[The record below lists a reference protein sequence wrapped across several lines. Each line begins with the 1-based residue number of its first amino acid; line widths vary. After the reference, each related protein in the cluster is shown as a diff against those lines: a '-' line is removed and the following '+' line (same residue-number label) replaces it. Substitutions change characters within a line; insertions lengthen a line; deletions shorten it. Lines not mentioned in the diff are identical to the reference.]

1 MKKALGG
8 LFVLVVCIPLFFSF
22 LLISDILGKRME
34 AVIKRRVTSQLEIAG
49 NLLNRNLE
57 ELTLKARFI
66 SQQKDIQQAFLD
78 KNPIELIDRLNRIRK
93 DLRLDL
99 YEGGI
104 EIYGK
109 DGKLF
114 VSEPVNPFKISDE
127 TSVNK
132 ALSGEFSEIRVN
144 RNGRLLFCTT
154 VPIYSST
161 ESQPV
166 GAVTL
171 GFVLNDAYADELK
184 RVATT
189 EIVLLALS
197 KKDCSVLATT
207 VMENGKRFFPVLPG
221 LNEQFREVGVA
232 TRKFIIK
239 ARIFETKFGSFAL
252 AVAFEKTE
260 LSSVIVSIRRMLLF
274 TALGAILFALGL
286 AILFSKTLTSPIEA
300 LVNAAQELGKG
311 NLDVAINLDT
321 ATEEFS
327 ILGQTFDNMR
337 SQIKAKLHE
346 LEMANDEL
354 DHKVFDLSVRN
365 LINQAIITKNED
377 SVLREL
383 LQIIV
388 DTMGASRS
396 SMLLVDPQTD
406 RLALKVVVFRNKP
419 EEAFVSGSN
428 DKNGISFEL
437 GEGIAGYVAKTGKP
451 VFSNNPADDMRFK
464 HGDKE
469 SDKKLEN
476 LITVPLRGEKEIL
489 GVVNLSDRAEDFTE
503 EDQNLL
509 QGIADQIAIALQ
521 KARLY
526 ELAITDG
533 MTGLYIHRYFQMRLE
548 AEVARSRRSEEPLS
562 LLMFDID
569 HFKKF
574 NDTWGHQL
582 GDKVIK
588 LVADTIR
595 QNVREGIDIPARYG
609 GEEFAVIMPDT
620 NLDGAVI
627 FAERLRKVIENASI
641 MHEKTELK
649 VTISLGCAA
658 FPLCALERETLIKA
672 ADTALYVSKEKGRN
686 CVSRAEN
693 LES

>member
-1 MKKALGG
+1 MKKALAG
-8 LFVLVVCIPLFFSF
+8 LFILVVCIPMFFSF
-22 LLISDILGKRME
+22 LLISDLLGKRME
-34 AVIKRRVTSQLEIAG
+34 AVIKRRVTSQLQIAG
-49 NLLNRNLE
+49 NLLKRNLE

-78 KNPIELIDRLNRIRK
+78 KDPIELIDRLNRVRK

-104 EIYGK
+104 EIYSK
-109 DGKLF
+109 DGSLF
-114 VSEPVNPFKISDE
+114 VSEPVNPFKVSNE
-127 TSVNK
+127 TAVKN
-132 ALSGEFSEIRVN
+132 ALAGNFSEIRITN
-144 RNGRLLFCTT
+144 KGRLLFCST
-154 VPIYSST
+154 VPVYSPS

-166 GAVTL
+166 GAVAI
-171 GFVLNDAYADELK
+171 GFVLDDAYADELR

-197 KKDCSVLATT
+197 EKNCSVLAST
-207 VMENGKRFFPVLPG
+207 VMEKGKRFFPVLPG
-221 LNEQFREVGVA
+221 LNEDFREVGVA
-232 TRKFIIK
+232 SRRFIVK
-239 ARIFETKFGSFAL
+239 AKIFEASSGSFAL

-286 AILFSKTLTSPIEA
+286 AVLFSKCLTSPIES
-300 LVNAAQELGKG
+300 LVVAAQELGRG
-311 NLDVAINLDT
+311 NLDVRINLET

-327 ILGQTFDNMR
+327 ILGKTFDDMR
-337 SQIKAKLHE
+337 CQIKTKLHE
-346 LEMANDEL
+346 LEMTNDEL

-419 EEAFVSGSN
+419 DEAFVSGAN
-428 DKNGISFEL
+428 DNNGISFEL

-451 VFSNNPADDMRFK
+451 VFSNNPAEDMRFK
-464 HGDKE
+464 PGAKGSE
-469 SDKKLEN
+469 NRLEN

-489 GVVNLSDRAEDFTE
+489 GVVNLSDREEDFTE

-620 NLDGAVI
+620 SLDGAAI
-627 FAERLRKVIENASI
+627 FAERLRKVIESASI
-641 MHEKTELK
+641 MHEKNELK

-658 FPLCALERETLIKA
+658 FPANALERETLIKA
-672 ADTALYVSKEKGRN
+672 ADAALYVSKEKGRN

-693 LES
+693 IES